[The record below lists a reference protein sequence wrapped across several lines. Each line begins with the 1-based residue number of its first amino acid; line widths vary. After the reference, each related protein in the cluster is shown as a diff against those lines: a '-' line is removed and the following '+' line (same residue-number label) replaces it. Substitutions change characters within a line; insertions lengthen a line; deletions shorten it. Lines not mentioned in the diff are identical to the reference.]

1 MENTK
6 RYAVQVG
13 WTFDDDGRNVS
24 DIRTFGTFEEARAV
38 ANEHYERTREILSIT
53 IETASLC
60 ASAR

>member
-1 MENTK
+1 MENTT

-13 WTFDDDGRNVS
+13 WTFDDDGRNVP

-53 IETASLC
+53 IDL
-60 ASAR
+60 R